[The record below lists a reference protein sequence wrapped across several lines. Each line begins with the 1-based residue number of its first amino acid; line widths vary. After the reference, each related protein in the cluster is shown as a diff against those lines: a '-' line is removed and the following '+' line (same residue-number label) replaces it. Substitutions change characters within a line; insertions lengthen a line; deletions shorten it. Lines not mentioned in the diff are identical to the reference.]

1 MTDSGDGDLCLGL
14 ISGTSADGID
24 AALVRIRGAGAGAA
38 LDLLAFA
45 SPPYPEDVRAEVLA
59 LPEHP
64 AQAVAR
70 LCSLNV
76 RVGECFAAVA
86 RDLCRDA
93 GVEPSALHV
102 VGSHGQT
109 VWHQPGPDPDLPG
122 SVASTLQIGEPAVI
136 AARLGCRVVGNFRS
150 ADMAAGGQGAPLVP
164 YYDWVVLRHP
174 ERSRAVQNI
183 GGIGNVTA
191 LPANAAIDA
200 VRAFDTGPGNM
211 VIDGVLTL
219 LTNGAAT
226 FDRDGALAAAG
237 TIDRGLLDRLLA
249 DDYLGQPP
257 PKTTGRERYGLPYCR
272 DLLARARI
280 RAGILAP
287 AAGTGDDERQRAL
300 DLLATVT
307 ALTARSIADAY
318 QRWLPPLDE
327 ILVGGGGSRNPT
339 LMAMLRD
346 AVAPIPVSTLDDHGI
361 DGRAKEAIAFA
372 LMAHDALLGLP
383 TNVPGAT
390 GASRAVPLG
399 QLTLARDPRSEA
411 SPLVDR
417 GC

>member
-1 MTDSGDGDLCLGL
+1 MTDPREGVLCLGL

-24 AALVRIRGAGAGAA
+24 AALVQIRGAGGDAT

-45 SPPYPEDVRAEVLA
+45 SPPYPDEVRQEVLA
-59 LPEHP
+59 LQEHP

-76 RVGECFAAVA
+76 QVGECFADVA
-86 RDLCRDA
+86 RDLCREA
-93 GVEPSALHV
+93 GVDPRALHV

-109 VWHQPGPDPDLPG
+109 IWHQPGPDPDLLG

-136 AARLGCRVVGNFRS
+136 AERLGCRVIGNFRT

-174 ERSRAVQNI
+174 TRSRAIQNI

-191 LPANAAIDA
+191 LPSNAEIDA

-211 VIDGVLTL
+211 VMDGLVTL
-219 LTNGAAT
+219 FTNGAAT
-226 FDRDGALAAAG
+226 VDRDGALAASG
-237 TIDRGLLDRLLA
+237 TIDRRLLDRLLA
-249 DDYLGQPP
+249 DSYLNQAP

-272 DLLARARI
+272 ELLAMARL
-280 RAGILAP
+280 RS
-287 AAGTGDDERQRAL
+287 GTLSPDVEVTEADRQRAH
-300 DLLATVT
+300 DLLATAT
-307 ALTARSIADAY
+307 ALTALSIADAY
-318 QRWLPPLDE
+318 HRWLPPLDE
-327 ILVGGGGSRNPT
+327 ILVGGGGGHNPT
-339 LMAMLRD
+339 LMAMLRE
-346 AVAPIPVSTLDDHGI
+346 AVAPLPVTTLDDHGI

-390 GASRAVPLG
+390 GADRAVPLG
-399 QLTLARDPRSEA
+399 QLTLATTARS
-411 SPLVDR
+411 
-417 GC
+417 